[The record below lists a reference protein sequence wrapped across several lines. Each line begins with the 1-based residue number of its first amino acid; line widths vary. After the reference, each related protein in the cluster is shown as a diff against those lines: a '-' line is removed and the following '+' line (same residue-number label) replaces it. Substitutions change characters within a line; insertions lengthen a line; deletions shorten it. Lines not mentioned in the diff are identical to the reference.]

1 MRRFE
6 EAKGLWLGTME
17 YKDAVEKQQQ
27 MYSSWRGPFFMGFET
42 PQPTITL
49 GLTAKRA
56 TEVMEVPEGFV
67 VESTDRGGQA
77 TLHSPGQ
84 LVIFPVLDLR
94 QLELGPRDLV
104 CELLKTLHR
113 PLVKTVG
120 DQLKM
125 QEDGLYTP
133 KGKLAFIGMRLKNRQ
148 VFHGLSLN
156 VSNDLSQFAV
166 IRSCGRSQ
174 ASHDSLSQY
183 MKNPQ
188 PKQVFESL
196 FPGTQELDGVRP

>member
-1 MRRFE
+1 MD
-6 EAKGLWLGTME
+6 
-17 YKDAVEKQQQ
+17 YKDAVEKQQR
-27 MYSSWRGPFFMGFET
+27 MYSTWRGPFFIGFQT
-42 PQPTITL
+42 SRPTITL
-49 GLTAKRA
+49 GLTAKRDS
-56 TEVMEVPEGFV
+56 EVMEVPEGFV
-67 VESTDRGGQA
+67 VEQTDRGGQA

-94 QLELGPRDLV
+94 KLELGPKDLV
-104 CELLKTLHR
+104 CELLKALHR
-113 PLVKTVG
+113 PLVKEVG
-120 DQLKM
+120 DQLEM

-133 KGKLAFIGMRLKNRQ
+133 SGKLAFIGMRLKNRQ

-156 VSNDLSQFAV
+156 VNNDLSLFSA

-174 ASHDSLSQY
+174 ASHDSLAQH

-196 FPGTQELDGVRP
+196 FPGTQELDLDTP